1 MLIGYVGSS
10 DSNVTTTESNRPV
23 NTQQAENSQSSAP
36 TFSTANAGSMAN
48 YYGTLASMQSPA
60 KLMALLNP
68 TYYQQA
74 PPSPNDPPG
83 TILPGDLGD
92 LSIEVNTQNGQQAVG
107 INDLLNGNFQP
118 AGLGQSPQQLGQN
131 LVWQY
136 LKGTARSDGWQVN
149 NDYAGNSSAQRLD
162 AVLRACDPQTA
173 YKLLSGQI
181 PDPANSATA
190 QPGNPVNQQDVKDQQ
205 LLQSDFKQL
214 VANGTFTAGDIR
226 EIVDAQSRQSYGSEG
241 LTTANIDNLIK
252 GLGNDPNSQAVRK
265 AFADES
271 IKDAK
276 TAVNGQTSSQL
287 WAQASDAVAGLGKT
301 GALAYTQSL
310 SQSDRSQLIGGA
322 LDGQAQQLQ
331 QPHPPNAPNSPMGS
345 AAKLLEW
352 AGQSAQ
358 GASAGAANTAQGK
371 LAADLWAGA
380 VDKFGTNG
388 GSFSSNAQALLQ
400 ADGKNGIGL
409 RSAMA
414 DCYDGAFKTLLSRGL
429 NENPNHLAL
438 GGDMSQKLQNFAQ
451 AELAYP
457 PLGSANDVAKRIVAP
472 MQQLIGDLQA
482 YPTDPSKMSSD
493 FGSMFGPGNQ
503 GETAALVAGQIF
515 QTMRNGVT
523 QDANQAAASNGD
535 ARGQAD
541 FGLQVIGDFGSLLP
555 VVGQFAN
562 PLKDVVQGIVDN
574 SFVDQANTQAGY
586 ENAISNAYGQMMSN
600 LIGILPV
607 GPLANNQK
615 NLYIDQFS
623 AGSGIAN
630 ATAPA

>member
-10 DSNVTTTESNRPV
+10 DSNVTTTETNRPV
-23 NTQQAENSQSSAP
+23 NTQSSAP
-36 TFSTANAGSMAN
+36 TSTTATAGSMAD
-48 YYGTLASMQSPA
+48 YYQTLASMQASA
-60 KLMALLNP
+60 LMARLNP
-68 TYYQQA
+68 TDYQQA

-83 TILPGDLGD
+83 TILPGDRGN
-92 LSIEVNTQNGQQAVG
+92 LSIEVNTQNGPQAVG
-107 INDLLNGNFQP
+107 INDLLNGNFQTS
-118 AGLGQSPQQLGQN
+118 AISGQSPQQLGQN

-181 PDPANSATA
+181 PDPANSVDAL
-190 QPGNPVNQQDVKDQQ
+190 PGNPVNQQDVKDQK

-226 EIVDAQSRQSYGSEG
+226 EIVDAQSHQSYGSEG
-241 LTTANIDNLIK
+241 RTIANIDNLIK
-252 GLGNDPNSQAVRK
+252 GLGNDPNSQAVRQ

-287 WAQASDAVAGLGKT
+287 WAQASDAVAGLGKG
-301 GALAYTQSL
+301 GALAYLQKLDS
-310 SQSDRSQLIGGA
+310 SDRHQLIGGA

-331 QPHPPNAPNSPMGS
+331 SPWLQNIPNSSMGS
-345 AAKLLEW
+345 AGELLEW
-352 AGQSAQ
+352 AGQSAK
-358 GASAGAANTAQGK
+358 GAAGGAANTAQDK
-371 LAADLWAGA
+371 LAADLWEGA

-409 RSAMA
+409 RSALA

-429 NENPNHLAL
+429 NENSNQLAL
-438 GGDMSQKLQNFAQ
+438 SGDMSQKLQNFAQ

-457 PLGSANDVAKRIVAP
+457 QLGSANDVAKRIVAP
-472 MQQLIGDLQA
+472 MQQLIGDLQG
-482 YPTDPSKMSSD
+482 YPTDPSKMSRD

-503 GETAALVAGQIF
+503 GVTAALVAGQIF
-515 QTMRNGVT
+515 QTMRNGAT
-523 QDANQAAASNGD
+523 QDAKQAVASNGD

-541 FGLQVIGDFGSLLP
+541 FGLQVIGDLGSLLP
-555 VVGQFAN
+555 VVGQYAN
-562 PLKDVVQGIVDN
+562 PLKDAVQGIVDN
-574 SFVDQANTQAGY
+574 SSVGQANTQAAY
-586 ENAISNAYGQMMSN
+586 ENAISDAYGQMMSYV
-600 LIGILPV
+600 IGTLPV
-607 GPLANNQK
+607 GPLPDQK
-615 NLYIDQFS
+615 NLYIDQFI
-623 AGSGIAN
+623 AGSGAAN
-630 ATAPA
+630 ATAPAG